1 MNKMIHSSLVM
12 IVVAMVIYAGF
23 TVYSGGTD
31 VFQAIGSLSISMWL
45 LILTLSLLNY
55 VLRYW
60 RWHLY
65 IAHTTP
71 GALSHFQHLAIYIA
85 GFAFTMTP
93 GKTGE
98 AMRTLYL
105 KQYGVKSDVS
115 LGAFFVERL
124 MDLLT
129 ILLLAA
135 VGLSF
140 LGKASAVYAGW
151 VTLAVIVAIV
161 LFVKFPKQRFFET
174 KFFHALPNKL
184 QASLVFMDQMFL
196 KANDLL
202 SFKLFV
208 LGLTIGVVAWGV
220 EGYGLFL
227 VMGDFATTQAEVQTT
242 ILMAITIYA
251 AGVLLGAVSFLP
263 GGLGG
268 TEAAMIFML
277 TKVGFDMPSATAITF
292 ICRLAT
298 LWFAVLLGL
307 IAMLLLSK
315 IGLKMHTNVESVGS

>member
-1 MNKMIHSSLVM
+1 M
-12 IVVAMVIYAGF
+12 IVMAMVIYAGF
-23 TVYSGGTD
+23 TAYSGGED
-31 VFQAIGSLSISMWL
+31 VLQAVSSLSVSVWL
-45 LILTLSLLNY
+45 VILSLSLLNY
-55 VLRYW
+55 LLRYW

-65 IAHTTP
+65 ISHTNP
-71 GALSHFQHLAIYIA
+71 KALSHAKHLAIYIA

-105 KQYGVKSDVS
+105 KQYGVKHDVS
-115 LGAFFVERL
+115 LGVFFVERL

-140 LGKASAVYAGW
+140 LGNDSAVYAGW
-151 VTLAVIVAIV
+151 GTLAVIAAII
-161 LFVKFPKQRFFET
+161 LFIKLPKQRFFEM
-174 KFFHALPNKL
+174 KLFHALPSRL
-184 QASLVFMDQMFL
+184 QKSLLFMDQMLL

-202 SFKLFV
+202 SFKFFAVGLF
-208 LGLTIGVVAWGV
+208 IGVLAWGL
-220 EGYGLFL
+220 EGYGLLL
-227 VMGDFATTQAEVQTT
+227 VMDDFAIAQST

-277 TKVGFDMPSATAITF
+277 AKIGFDVPSATAMTF

-307 IAMLLLSK
+307 VAMLLLSK
-315 IGLKMHTNVESVGS
+315 VGLKMNASVESVNHE